1 MNRTA
6 ARCGVFTALVMF
18 VVSALTVAEQR
29 GAATK
34 TRAARELTR
43 VDNVSPTIS
52 KVLAE
57 NKQKDTGQLAV
68 SEEDGRFL
76 RLMVASRGVK
86 RALEIGGASG
96 YSAIWIGEGLRL
108 TGGRLVTLEY
118 DAARAKELSDNIRR
132 AGLSD
137 IVAPGSTWTISEPQR
152 HEQAR

>member
-1 MNRTA
+1 
-6 ARCGVFTALVMF
+6 L
-18 VVSALTVAEQR
+18 Q
-29 GAATK
+29 
-34 TRAARELTR
+34 
-43 VDNVSPTIS
+43 SPR
-52 KVLAE
+52 L
-57 NKQKDTGQLAV
+57 
-68 SEEDGRFL
+68 FL

-137 IVAPGSTWTISEPQR
+137 IVAVIAGDGFQQIPNCRERSISYFSMPGSRTTNDSSISSIR
-152 HEQAR
+152 AWIGMDYF